1 MGLTPRPSPDRWI
14 VAFHGLYYGC
24 LALGVTI
31 DVLGGLDPLALVTA
45 GVAAAWHYAFVYR
58 RPDLLERVHPML
70 WHFIVLCSLAVV
82 LMGRD
87 IAYQTVMF
95 GMCPLPYLMLP
106 GKWAYGMAVTMG
118 LSLFA
123 GAGWLQQIGTEP
135 RLLGA
140 AVANLGM
147 LVLVG
152 LFVNYLVRMG
162 EQSRALGVL
171 EERAR
176 LAREIHDTLAQGFSG
191 VITQLEAAEQAL
203 DALATSDA
211 GGVRRTDTGTGEA
224 RRGAHPAIEDP
235 TGQDSDG
242 VAREGAER
250 VTKECAESVA
260 RERTGSELRERTE
273 RDVRERIMTAKSLA
287 RASLAEA
294 RRSVHALRPGPLDSD
309 RLDEAVRSEAERW
322 SRRSGVPV
330 TATVNGPPRP
340 LSPDVEMAVLRA
352 VQEGLANVAR
362 HARAGRAVVTLSYM
376 GEGVTLDV
384 VDDGRGFDQASRQGV
399 GLAGM
404 RERAASVGG
413 SLTVESAPGEGT
425 ALCLSVPRG

>member
-31 DVLGGLDPLALVTA
+31 DVLGGFDPLALATA
-45 GVAAAWHYAFVYR
+45 GAAAAWHYAFVYR

-82 LMGRD
+82 LMSRD
-87 IAYQTVMF
+87 ISYQTVMF

-162 EQSRALGVL
+162 EQNRALGVL

-203 DALATSDA
+203 DALATSDDS
-211 GGVRRTDTGTGEA
+211 GVRSTGTGGGEA
-224 RRGAHPAIEDP
+224 RGSAHPTDEDP
-235 TGQDSDG
+235 TRQTPEAVVSQHAVVNVHEPTG
-242 VAREGAER
+242 
-250 VTKECAESVA
+250 SVA
-260 RERTGSELRERTE
+260 SKRAKGDAHERTE
-273 RDVRERIMTAKSLA
+273 RDVRERITTAKSLA

-309 RLDEAVRSEAERW
+309 RLDEAVRAEAERW

-330 TATVNGPPRP
+330 TAMVNGPPRP
-340 LSPDVEMAVLRA
+340 LSPDVEMTVLRA

-404 RERAASVGG
+404 RERAAAVGG
-413 SLTVESAPGEGT
+413 SVTVESAPGEGT
-425 ALCLSVPRG
+425 ALCLSIPRG